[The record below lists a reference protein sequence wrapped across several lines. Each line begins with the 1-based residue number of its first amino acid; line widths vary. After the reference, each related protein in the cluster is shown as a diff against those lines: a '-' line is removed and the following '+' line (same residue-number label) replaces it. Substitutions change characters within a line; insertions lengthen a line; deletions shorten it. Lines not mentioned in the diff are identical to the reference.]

1 MTDKIALGTD
11 VSVTEYLAH
20 ARPLPYLYDL
30 APHQDPEA
38 FRPEGPDVGAPL
50 FATIRA
56 GGGRRTDVRLLVDD
70 GETYQNLA
78 NALAQNLRC
87 DVYVSPHGAEVRYT
101 REATPVGGQEWEATA
116 IDRNT
121 GEPVPWL
128 VVRPPDLPTHVA
140 TWFISAR
147 GRLRPNAGLV
157 TVTLPD
163 GLGFATKNT
172 FRDTAYLAARMRPGT
187 SRITTLAVNADLGR
201 FEISRF
207 DDTTALLG
215 GVEFATL
222 VGASLDLIHPDVQ
235 IALTWPT
242 DTTACAALDTEL
254 MRLAD
259 ALNRTVW
266 VPEPQGAAFVQAGC
280 GEFAAVDEV
289 GGASRWRAYPS
300 RMTGE
305 FRPRYG
311 SDLDGRLVPLGD
323 VSAAAFP
330 AVSIVSVPAGQLQR
344 LRPWYEQLNPRPGTF
359 TLDLAVLAD
368 GRLALQIKDAPA
380 VAVAPREMRALL
392 REAGWAGED
401 IVLLAEP
408 PLGRWEALVE
418 HAQTLVDVFGI
429 DIWVVSDEAWL
440 RAGSQQVGGVREDW
454 FIVRYNQPAG
464 PPAIGIPLPP
474 PLPIRPA
481 PMPVPVSPWS
491 NSPAGAA
498 SDETTVLH
506 LGSPDLW
513 STSGEYEAV
522 RPTSGPVIDPV
533 RSVID
538 TTGTVTITDPGGING
553 DYLSEAERARAAAL
567 AQPTMAVPM
576 YGVPT
581 VYGGHG
587 VHWLPPNP
595 VRNKRALDLYLFTAT
610 GNESE
615 VASADLFLI
624 AGSDPLR
631 MAERVGAG
639 YLLRVAVP
647 DDGAVDLSEHESAVP
662 AALKA
667 RLEATAGTH
676 LLPATWFG
684 DVRVTARYD
693 LDGRG
698 GVTAR
703 HDLSPTELVMRFDG
717 AGHGVPGLPNE
728 VVNWPEKGQPPAK
741 TLSYLVVPESGASSA
756 DLVERGYVTLVRTR
770 PAVEQGTRV
779 LEVKVK
785 QRKAID
791 VPATLNQLGRLASP
805 DGRSASSRAAARLH
819 DFVGLDLLLPVDD
832 LELATVTKV
841 YRPGPG
847 KRPLVE
853 KLTDTTLL
861 DALAPA

>member
-1 MTDKIALGTD
+1 VVTAELADMTDISTD

-20 ARPLPYLYDL
+20 RRPLPYLYDL
-30 APHQDPEA
+30 APHHDPEA
-38 FRPEGPDVGAPL
+38 FSPQGPPLGAPL

-56 GGGRRTDVRLLVDD
+56 GGGRRTDVRLLVND
-70 GETYQNLA
+70 GESYENLIRSL
-78 NALAQNLRC
+78 NEILRC
-87 DVYVSPHGAEVRYT
+87 DVYVTPRGADVRFA
-101 REATPVGGQEWEATA
+101 REATPVSGQEWEATA
-116 IDRNT
+116 IDRES
-121 GEPVPWL
+121 GEPVPWV
-128 VVRPPDLPTHVA
+128 VVRPPDLPAHVA
-140 TWFISAR
+140 TWFVSAR

-172 FRDTAYLAARMRPGT
+172 FRDTAYLTARMRAGT

-222 VGASLDLIHPDVQ
+222 VAASLDLIHPDVQ
-235 IALTWPT
+235 MALTWPT
-242 DTTACAALDTEL
+242 DTSACATLDTEL

-266 VPEPQGAAFVQAGC
+266 VPEPQGAAFVLAGC

-300 RMTGE
+300 RLVND

-330 AVSIVSVPAGQLQR
+330 SVSIVSVPGHQLQR
-344 LRPWYEQLNPRPGTF
+344 LRPWYEQIVPQPGMF
-359 TLDLAVLAD
+359 ALDLAVLAD
-368 GRLALQIKDAPA
+368 GRLALQVKDAPA

-401 IVLLAEP
+401 MLLLAEP

-418 HAQTLVDVFGI
+418 HVQSLVDVFGV
-429 DIWVVSDEAWL
+429 DIWIVTDGAWA
-440 RAGSQQVGGVREDW
+440 RAGFEPVGTAREDW
-454 FIVRYNQPAG
+454 FIVRYGQPAG
-464 PPAIGIPLPP
+464 PPGIGIALPAA
-474 PLPIRPA
+474 LPVRPA
-481 PMPVPVSPWS
+481 PLVAPVSPWS
-491 NSPAGAA
+491 NAGA
-498 SDETTVLH
+498 SGDETTVLRAV
-506 LGSPDLW
+506 PADTW
-513 STSGEYEAV
+513 PNSGEFEAV
-522 RPTSGPVIDPV
+522 RPVSGSVIDPV
-533 RSVID
+533 RSITD
-538 TTGTVTITDPGGING
+538 TSGTVTITDPGGVTE
-553 DYLSEAERARAAAL
+553 YLSDAERARAAAL

-576 YGVPT
+576 YGSPT

-587 VHWLPPNP
+587 VPWLPPNP
-595 VRNKRALDLYLFTAT
+595 VRTKRSMDLYLFTPSAD
-610 GNESE
+610 EAE
-615 VASADLFLI
+615 VASADLFLL
-624 AGSDPLR
+624 AGADPLR
-631 MAERVGAG
+631 LAEHAGSG
-639 YLLRVAVP
+639 YLLRVEVP
-647 DDGAVDLSEHESAVP
+647 VEGAVELAEHAGAVP
-662 AALKA
+662 ATLKA
-667 RLEATAGTH
+667 RLERGFTH
-676 LLPATWFG
+676 LLPAAWFG

-693 LDGRG
+693 LDGHG
-698 GVTAR
+698 GVAAR
-703 HDLSPTELVMRFDG
+703 RDLTPTELSMRFDG

-728 VVNWPEKGQPPAK
+728 VVNWPEKGQATAK
-741 TLSYLVVPESGASSA
+741 SLSYLVLPESGRPDA
-756 DLVERGYVTLVRTR
+756 DFAERGYVTLLRAR
-770 PAVEQGTRV
+770 PAVEHGTRV
-779 LEVKVK
+779 LEVKIRH
-785 QRKAID
+785 RKAID
-791 VPATLNQLGRLASP
+791 VPATLNQLGRLTG
-805 DGRSASSRAAARLH
+805 GRLQ

-847 KRPLVE
+847 KRPLIE

>member
-1 MTDKIALGTD
+1 VVTAELADMTDISTD
-11 VSVTEYLAH
+11 VLVTDYLTNR
-20 ARPLPYLYDL
+20 RPLPYLYDL

-38 FRPEGPDVGAPL
+38 FTAEGPPVGAPL

-56 GGGRRTDVRLLVDD
+56 GGGRRTDVRLLVND
-70 GETYQNLA
+70 GETYANLA
-78 NALAQNLRC
+78 NALAKNLRC
-87 DVYVSPHGAEVRYT
+87 DVYVSPDGADVRYT
-101 REATPVGGQEWEATA
+101 RAATPVGGQEWEATA
-116 IDRNT
+116 VDRAS
-121 GEPVPWL
+121 GDPVPWV

-172 FRDTAYLAARMRPGT
+172 FRDTAYLTARMRAGT

-222 VGASLDLIHPDVQ
+222 VAASLDLIHPDVQ

-266 VPEPQGAAFVQAGC
+266 VPEPQGAAFVLAGC

-300 RMTGE
+300 RLVGE

-330 AVSIVSVPAGQLQR
+330 AVSIVSVPGYQLQR
-344 LRPWYEQLNPRPGTF
+344 LRSWYEQINPRPATF

-368 GRLALQIKDAPA
+368 GRLALQVKDAAA

-401 IVLLAEP
+401 MVLLAEP
-408 PLGRWEALVE
+408 PLGRWKELIE
-418 HAQTLVDVFGI
+418 HVQSLVDVFGV
-429 DIWVVSDEAWL
+429 DIWTVADAAWA
-440 RAGSQQVGGVREDW
+440 RSGFEPVGTTREDW
-454 FIVRYNQPAG
+454 FIVRYGQQAG
-464 PPAIGIPLPP
+464 PPAIGIALPP
-474 PLPIRPA
+474 ALPVRPA
-481 PMPVPVSPWS
+481 PLAAPVSPWTGPS
-491 NSPAGAA
+491 SMAT
-498 SDETTVLH
+498 DETTVLRAV
-506 LGSPDLW
+506 PADAW
-513 STSGEYEAV
+513 PNSGEFEAV
-522 RPTSGPVIDPV
+522 RPVSGPVIDPV

-538 TTGTVTITDPGGING
+538 TTGTVTITDPGGINE
-553 DYLSEAERARAAAL
+553 YLSDADRSRAAAL

-576 YGVPT
+576 YGSPT

-587 VHWLPPNP
+587 VPWLPPTP
-595 VRNKRALDLYLFTAT
+595 VRTRRPMNLYLFTPYA
-610 GNESE
+610 NESE
-615 VASADLFLI
+615 VASADLFLLGG
-624 AGSDPLR
+624 ADPLR
-631 MAERVGAG
+631 MAEHAGHG
-639 YLLRVAVP
+639 YLLRIEVP
-647 DDGAVDLSEHESAVP
+647 VEGAIELADHAAAVP
-662 AALKA
+662 AAVKA
-667 RLEATAGTH
+667 RMDRDGCTH
-676 LLPATWFG
+676 LLPAAWFG

-698 GVTAR
+698 GVAAR
-703 HDLSPTELVMRFDG
+703 HDLSPTELSMRFDG

-728 VVNWPEKGQPPAK
+728 VVNWPEKGQQPSK
-741 TLSYLVVPESGASSA
+741 SLSYLVLPEHGRPDA
-756 DLVERGYVTLVRTR
+756 DFAERGYVTLLRVRPT
-770 PAVEQGTRV
+770 VEQGTRV

-785 QRKAID
+785 QRRAID
-791 VPATLNQLGRLASP
+791 VPATLNQLGRLT
-805 DGRSASSRAAARLH
+805 DGRLQ
-819 DFVGLDLLLPVDD
+819 DFVGLDLLLSVDD
-832 LELATVTKV
+832 LELATVTKI

-847 KRPLVE
+847 RRPVIE

>member
-1 MTDKIALGTD
+1 MTDTNALSTD
-11 VSVTEYLAH
+11 VSVTEYLANT
-20 ARPLPYLYDL
+20 RPLPYLYEL

-70 GETYQNLA
+70 GESYQNLA

-87 DVYVSPHGAEVRYT
+87 DVYLSPHGAEVRYT
-101 REATPVGGQEWEATA
+101 RAATPVGGQEWEATA
-116 IDRNT
+116 VDRGT
-121 GEPVPWL
+121 GQPVPWL

-172 FRDTAYLAARMRPGT
+172 FRDTAYLTARMRPGT

-242 DTTACAALDTEL
+242 DTTACAALDNEL

-300 RMTGE
+300 RMATD

-330 AVSIVSVPAGQLQR
+330 AVSIVSVPAPLLQR
-344 LRPWYEQLNPRPGTF
+344 LRPWYEQINPRPGMF

-401 IVLLAEP
+401 LMLLSEP
-408 PLGRWEALVE
+408 PLGRWADLVE
-418 HAQTLVDVFGI
+418 HAQTLVDVFGV
-429 DIWVVSDEAWL
+429 DVWVVSDEAWL
-440 RAGSQQVGGVREDW
+440 RATTQQIGGARDDW

-464 PPAIGIPLPP
+464 PPAIGTALPP

-491 NSPAGAA
+491 NGPAGVVG
-498 SDETTVLH
+498 DETTVLH
-506 LGSPDLW
+506 LGPPDLW

-538 TTGTVTITDPGGING
+538 TTGTVTITDPGGIS
-553 DYLSEAERARAAAL
+553 DYLSDAERARAAAL
-567 AQPTMAVPM
+567 SQPTMAVPM

-587 VHWLPPNP
+587 VHWLPPTP
-595 VRNKRALDLYLFTAT
+595 VRNKRALDLYLFTPT
-610 GNESE
+610 GDGSE
-615 VASADLFLI
+615 VASADLFLL

-639 YLLRVAVP
+639 YLLRIAVP
-647 DDGAVDLSEHESAVP
+647 DEGAVDLAEHESAVP
-662 AALKA
+662 AALRG
-667 RLEATAGTH
+667 RLEETACTH

-684 DVRVTARYD
+684 DLRVTARYD

-698 GVTAR
+698 GVAAR
-703 HDLSPTELVMRFDG
+703 HDLTPTELAMRFDG

-728 VVNWPEKGQPPAK
+728 VVNWPEKGQPAAK
-741 TLSYLVVPESGASSA
+741 AVSYLVLPESGAPSA
-756 DLVERGYVTLVRTR
+756 DLVERGYVTLVRTK
-770 PAVEQGTRV
+770 PAVAEGTRV

-791 VPATLNQLGRLASP
+791 VPATLNQLGRLGG
-805 DGRSASSRAAARLH
+805 GRLQ
-819 DFVGLDLLLPVDD
+819 DFVGLDLLLSVDD

-847 KRPLVE
+847 KRPVIE